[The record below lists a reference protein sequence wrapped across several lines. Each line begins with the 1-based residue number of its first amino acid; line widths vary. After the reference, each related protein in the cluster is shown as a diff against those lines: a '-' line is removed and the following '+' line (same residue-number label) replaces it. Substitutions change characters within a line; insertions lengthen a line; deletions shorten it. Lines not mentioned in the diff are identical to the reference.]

1 MTHLV
6 FNSVMENLTFSVFKL
21 RGFQILDYIM
31 IMREI
36 ERIKRFMDSKDSA
49 LGELN
54 TVFRSNLV
62 VSHQNTANQNSGLGK
77 DLLHGLQ
84 LGIMT
89 ILNNLEVVDQAVT
102 GLRHI
107 SGMSPVPAAP
117 APVST
122 VLDQTGSLLVH
133 NGRVVLSLL

>member
-1 MTHLV
+1 M
-6 FNSVMENLTFSVFKL
+6 
-21 RGFQILDYIM
+21 DYIM

-36 ERIKRFMDSKDSA
+36 ERIKRFLDSKDSA

-62 VSHQNTANQNSGLGK
+62 MSHQNTADQNSGLGK